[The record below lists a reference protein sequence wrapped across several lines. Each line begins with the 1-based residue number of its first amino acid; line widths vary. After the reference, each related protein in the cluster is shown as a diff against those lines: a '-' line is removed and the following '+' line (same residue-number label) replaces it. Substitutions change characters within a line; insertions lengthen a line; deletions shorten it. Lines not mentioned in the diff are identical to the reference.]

1 MENKSLVR
9 HEILNAL
16 TVLSFLLAEQK
27 LPADKKQELD
37 YYLRICITLTQYQD
51 IFMGKLP
58 ASESRSISLLDALEI
73 ALASKTDCKVT
84 LPKQDIT
91 IEVDGY
97 YLEKALRAVMQQHL
111 RHAKQLCLRI
121 VARSL
126 LIKHDATEQDI
137 FAKKP
142 LLTCLKDTQ
151 INIDQL
157 DYQLGLEIFKISG
170 VRFEFRAGE
179 TEIRF

>member
-27 LPADKKQELD
+27 LPTDKKQELD

-73 ALASKTDCKVT
+73 ALASKTNCKVT
-84 LPKQDIT
+84 LPKRDIA
-91 IEVDGY
+91 IEVDGH

-111 RHAKQLCLRI
+111 RLCKKLELSI
-121 VARSL
+121 KTHSL
-126 LIKHDATEQDI
+126 LVKHDATEQHI
-137 FAKKP
+137 FEKKP
-142 LLTCLKDTQ
+142 LLACLKDTQ

-157 DYQLGLEIFKISG
+157 DYQLGLEIFRISG
-170 VRFEFRAGE
+170 VKLELRAGE